1 MKLATCIPVI
11 LSLLAAPAAAQS
23 KSKLKKEPHISR
35 MFSRNLLINHFLR
48 DHAVTRLGLLAP

>member
-23 KSKLKKEPHISR
+23 KSKLKKTQLVQEFRTKQI
-35 MFSRNLLINHFLR
+35 
-48 DHAVTRLGLLAP
+48 